1 MVAVVY
7 VSRGRAIGATYQCPS
22 WTAVGP
28 APYPQE
34 PIRGQRG
41 PPPTGI
47 LNNVSP
53 DPAPAGRARP
63 AARTGLSTV
72 VIVTAAAV
80 AGLVLAAATF
90 YVGWQLPHRVECG
103 GGDSCQS
110 TLAIDWDRVD
120 WSLPP
125 QRIACGVPHP
135 GPENVLMAPGDVC
148 ISGRSD
154 GTDSTQVT
162 YEQIR
167 DRTTQRR
174 ALTLVV
180 AGLILIVTTIAAVTV
195 ARRRRPGGTPAA
207 PAPPA

>member
-1 MVAVVY
+1 MSFVDCD
-7 VSRGRAIGATYQCPS
+7 RGACELSTGADS
-22 WTAVGP
+22 
-28 APYPQE
+28 
-34 PIRGQRG
+34 GQRG
-41 PPPTGI
+41 LPPAGI
-47 LNNVSP
+47 LNRVSP
-53 DPAPAGRARP
+53 DPAPAGRSAT
-63 AARTGLSTV
+63 RTGLSTV
-72 VIVTAAAV
+72 AVVAVTAV

-103 GGDSCQS
+103 GGDSCES
-110 TLAIDWDRVD
+110 TLAIDWDRVE

-148 ISGRSD
+148 VTGRSD

-180 AGLILIVTTIAAVTV
+180 TGLILVVTAIAAVTV
-195 ARRRRPGGTPAA
+195 ASRRRPRGTAAA
-207 PAPPA
+207 PA